1 MNNNILENST
11 LWHTKYKNIND
22 FKMVL
27 DKSIDNNLVKT
38 ITGNC
43 WLIGIIKDSYSS
55 FFKGH
60 SVAMVRDRIKGR
72 MAKNVTL

>member
-1 MNNNILENST
+1 MTSR
-11 LWHTKYKNIND
+11 WFWINPSWIMD
-22 FKMVL
+22 L
-27 DKSIDNNLVKT
+27 DNNLVKT

-43 WLIGIIKDSYSS
+43 WLIGIIKNSYSS

-60 SVAMVRDRIKGR
+60 SVAMVRDTIMGR